1 MDSTNV
7 VTFLNTTI
15 LIEGGIGSTGVHMT
29 IKTSSGSVT
38 RFVGNFKF
46 YITYV
51 CQPAKTLGI
60 VSLHACI
67 TESLISQISPRKP
80 IFKRNHFSLL
90 IRGPDGLDS

>member
-67 TESLISQISPRKP
+67 AESLTVFRKYLHENQ
-80 IFKRNHFSLL
+80 FL
-90 IRGPDGLDS
+90 RGTILAC